1 MCPNCRAFISSSD
14 RVCPYC
20 EVQLGPRAIDLRSA
34 EVMHGLIPHAY
45 SSSMIILVLNVAFY
59 VAMAAFTVHMSQGSI
74 AQSLGGVW
82 QGFSSQVLLIFGGK
96 YGPTIYQYG
105 QWWRLLMAGFLHGSL
120 LHIGMNMWV
129 MFDLVAEVEQFY
141 GSSRLVI
148 IYVFSTIAG
157 FFLSL
162 LWAPGTVSIGA
173 SAACFGLI
181 GAMMA
186 IGLRRRSDPMSHA
199 VRSYYRRWAIYGLIF
214 SFMPGLHID
223 IAAHLGG
230 LAGGFIGGYL
240 AGLPGLPGSPRERV
254 VQTLAGLAIVLTLYC
269 FLQEFRFFL
278 AIQSRLSE

>member
-1 MCPNCRAFISSSD
+1 MCPNCRAFVSSTD

-34 EVMHGLIPHAY
+34 EVMHGLVPRAY

-59 VAMAAFTVHMSQGSI
+59 VAMAAFTVHMSQGPI

-105 QWWRLLMAGFLHGSL
+105 QWWRLLTAGFLHGSL

-129 MFDLVAEVEQFY
+129 MFELVAEVEQFY

-148 IYVFSTIAG
+148 IYIFSTITG

-186 IGLRRRSDPMSHA
+186 IGLRRRADPMSQA
-199 VRSYYRRWAIYGLIF
+199 IRSYYMRWAIYGLIF
-214 SFMPGLHID
+214 SFMPFMHID
-223 IAAHLGG
+223 IAAHIGG
-230 LAGGFIGGYL
+230 LAGGFIGGYV

-254 VQTLAGLAIVLTLYC
+254 MQTLAGVAIALTVYC
-269 FLQEFRFFL
+269 FLQEFRFFI